1 MQEFRFVGCGRKQ
14 DIKGEVVAND
24 IIQAGNIV
32 KGKFK
37 GIYNMYYNKN
47 RLDAYYRNGRKA
59 FVVLTE

>member
-14 DIKGEVVAND
+14 DMKGEIVAND

-32 KGKFK
+32 KEKFK
-37 GIYNMYYNKN
+37 GIYDMHYNKS

-59 FVVLTE
+59 FVVFAE